1 MKKFLILGAVLSV
14 AACSGQQINPGKIVG
29 AAAGALVGG
38 YAGSQFGGGA
48 GNLMFIIAG
57 GIVGAASGVSIGE
70 QLMPSDRTKFRQSAQ
85 FAMSNTSDG
94 NMMNWINPET
104 GVAGTIKPVRT
115 YYAGHNTF
123 CREFE
128 ASIAVKDQVGEAN
141 GRACKVG
148 GGFWYLENRV

>member
-1 MKKFLILGAVLSV
+1 MKKILVLGAAISV
-14 AACSGQQINPGKIVG
+14 AACSGHQMNPGQMVG

-57 GIVGAASGVSIGE
+57 GLVGAASGVSIGE
-70 QLMPSDRTKFRQSAQ
+70 QLMPSDRTKFQQSAQ
-85 FAMSNTSDG
+85 FAMSNTTDG

-115 YYAGHNTF
+115 YYAGQNTF

-128 ASIAVKDQVGEAN
+128 ASIAVQDQVGEAN

-148 GGFWYLENRV
+148 GGVWRLDNQV

>member
-1 MKKFLILGAVLSV
+1 MKKFLVLGAALLI
-14 AACSGQQINPGKIVG
+14 AACSGQQINPGKMVG
-29 AAAGALVGG
+29 AATGALIGG

-57 GIVGAASGVSIGE
+57 GVVGAASGISIGE
-70 QLMPSDRTKFRQSAQ
+70 QLMPSDRTKFHQSAQ

-94 NMMNWINPET
+94 KMMNWINPET

-115 YYAGHNTF
+115 YYAGQNRF

-128 ASIAVKDQVGEAN
+128 ASIAVRDQVGEAN

-148 GGFWYLENRV
+148 GGVWHLDSRA

>member
-1 MKKFLILGAVLSV
+1 MKNILVLGAGISI
-14 AACSGQQINPGKIVG
+14 AACSGHQMNPGQMVG

-38 YAGSQFGGGA
+38 YAVSQFGGGA

-57 GIVGAASGVSIGE
+57 GLVGAASGVSIGE
-70 QLMPSDRTKFRQSAQ
+70 HLMPSDRTKFQQSAQ
-85 FAMSNTSDG
+85 FAMSNTTDG
-94 NMMNWINPET
+94 DMMNWINSET

-115 YYAGHNTF
+115 YYAGQNTF

-128 ASIAVKDQVGEAN
+128 ASIAVQNQVGDVN

-148 GGFWYLENRV
+148 GGVWHLDNRV

>member
-1 MKKFLILGAVLSV
+1 MKKVLVLVAAISI
-14 AACSGQQINPGKIVG
+14 AACSGQQINPGKMVG

-48 GNLMFIIAG
+48 GNLIFIIAG
-57 GIVGAASGVSIGE
+57 GIVGAASGASIGE
-70 QLMPSDRTKFRQSAQ
+70 QLMPSDRTKFEQSAQ
-85 FAMSNTSDG
+85 FAMTNTSDG
-94 NMMNWINPET
+94 NMLNWINPET

-115 YYAGHNTF
+115 YYAGQNTF

-128 ASIAVKDQVGEAN
+128 ASIAVQDQVAEAN

-148 GGFWYLENRV
+148 GGVWHLDNRA

>member
-1 MKKFLILGAVLSV
+1 M
-14 AACSGQQINPGKIVG
+14 VG

-57 GIVGAASGVSIGE
+57 GVVGAASGVSIGE

-94 NMMNWINPET
+94 NMMNWINP
-104 GVAGTIKPVRT
+104 G
-115 YYAGHNTF
+115 
-123 CREFE
+123 
-128 ASIAVKDQVGEAN
+128 N
-141 GRACKVG
+141 GRCWDYQTCPDLLRRA
-148 GGFWYLENRV
+148 